1 MAAMFLVDKGLK
13 ETIEKID
20 WQLLQRQKKTLEK
33 LLVSASS
40 GVKSKIP
47 AEDIN
52 SLWGLIELI
61 ENLQDVHENEMNNRV
76 HFEGMEKEFVR
87 RSK

>member
-1 MAAMFLVDKGLK
+1 MAAMFLIDKGLE
-13 ETIEKID
+13 ETIGRID
-20 WQLLQRQKKTLEK
+20 WQLLQRQKKTIEK
-33 LLVSASS
+33 LIGSASS

-52 SLWGLIELI
+52 GLWGLIELI

-76 HFEGMEKEFVR
+76 YFEGLEKEF
-87 RSK
+87 

>member
-1 MAAMFLVDKGLK
+1 MVLSSIDRSLE
-13 ETIEKID
+13 ETIERID

-47 AEDIN
+47 AEEIN

-61 ENLQDVHENEMNNRV
+61 EALQDVKDMQ
-76 HFEGMEKEFVR
+76 K
-87 RSK
+87 KDIYKD